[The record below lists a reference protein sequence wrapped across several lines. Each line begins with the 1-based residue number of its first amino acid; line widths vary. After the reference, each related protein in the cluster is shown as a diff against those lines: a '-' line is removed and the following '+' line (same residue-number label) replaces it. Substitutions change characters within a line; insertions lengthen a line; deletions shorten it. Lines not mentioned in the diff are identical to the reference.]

1 MTKRICSF
9 LAAVTLL
16 LCAAMPAMAE
26 GKLRVAF
33 ALLGTIDDRGWNTAH
48 YKGIQQLKEALGD
61 KIEIAYTENVGP
73 QNAERVLRNYAQQ
86 GYDLIFGTSFPH
98 MDAIERV
105 AKDFP
110 DIKFEHCSGYK
121 MGPNLSNYFA
131 RMYQAEYLA
140 GYTAGLMGF
149 TRVGTVG
156 THPIPEPI
164 RGINSFTLGLIRGLE
179 EAGIAYDKSTL
190 NTVVWMKSWA
200 DPIKETTLAETLAD
214 RDHDL
219 IRQMADTPE
228 SSLAA
233 CARDLPAV
241 GYGSPAEE
249 YGADCVLTSTVFNW
263 GNYYVQT
270 VQSALDGTWQAR
282 SYWRGFDDDAIRLT
296 AFGSHVPADV
306 RAKVEALRDELAKG
320 NDRIFAGPVK
330 DQSGKVIIAEGQQA
344 SDADLLGM
352 MVFVDG
358 VSGNLP
364 Q

>member
-1 MTKRICSF
+1 MTKRICTL
-9 LAAVTLL
+9 LAAVALL

-48 YKGIQQLKEALGD
+48 YKGIQELEAALGD
-61 KIEIAYTENVGP
+61 KIEISYTENVGAH
-73 QNAERVLRNYAQQ
+73 NAERVLRNYAQQ

-110 DIKFEHCSGYK
+110 DQKFEHCSGYK
-121 MGPNLSNYFA
+121 MGPNLSNYFG

-140 GYTAGLMGF
+140 GYTAGLMGYKN
-149 TRVGTVG
+149 VGTVG

-164 RGINSFTLGLIRGLE
+164 RGVNAFTLGLMRGLN
-179 EAGIAYDKSTL
+179 EAGIAYDMNKL

-249 YGADCVLTSTVFNW
+249 YGADCVLTSSIFNW
-263 GNYYVQT
+263 GRYYVKT
-270 VQSALDGTWQAR
+270 VQTALDGKWKAQ
-282 SYWRGFDDDAIRLT
+282 SYWGGFEDDGIRIT
-296 AFGSHVPADV
+296 AFNEKVPADV
-306 RAKVEALRDELAKG
+306 RAKVDAVRQQLANG
-320 NDRIFAGPVK
+320 EDNIFAGPIK
-330 DQSGKVIIAEGQQA
+330 DQSGKVIIAEGQKA

-352 MVFVDG
+352 MVLIDG
-358 VSGNLP
+358 VNGSIP